1 MSDKRRRPLAEISE
15 KTDVNFV
22 VQNLYVNSNP
32 RFPSKGG
39 KTDTNRITG
48 SRENGNTKTDFEFPH
63 F

>member
-39 KTDTNRITG
+39 ERQIQT
-48 SRENGNTKTDFEFPH
+48 E
-63 F
+63 

>member
-39 KTDTNRITG
+39 KDKYKQNNRKQG
-48 SRENGNTKTDFEFPH
+48 KWQYKDRF
-63 F
+63 